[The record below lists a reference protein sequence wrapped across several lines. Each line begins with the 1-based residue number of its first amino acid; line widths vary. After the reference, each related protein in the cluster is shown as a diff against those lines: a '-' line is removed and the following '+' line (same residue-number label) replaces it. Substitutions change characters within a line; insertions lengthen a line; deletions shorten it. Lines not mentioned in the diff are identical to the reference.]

1 MAINEKKLNVLV
13 IEKLKLM
20 EQWVG
25 FQTNLALKYGW
36 KCSRE
41 DTESLKRLASKPDA
55 LTERISDALKG

>member
-41 DTESLKRLASKPDA
+41 DTETLRRLADKIDNV
-55 LTERISDALKG
+55 TIQIKMELKG